1 MNQDE
6 KYMQRALQLAKL
18 GNGSTSPN
26 PMVGAVI
33 VCDDKIIGEGY
44 HKKCGGPHAEVNA
57 IDSVKNKELLKRST
71 IYVTLEPCSHYG
83 KTPPCANLIIENNIP
98 NVIIGTLDPF
108 EKVSGRGV
116 KMLNQAGV
124 NVKSGVLEKECKDLN
139 YKFIKAHEQHRPYIL
154 LKWAQTANGY
164 IGGKNDVNPSTLYI
178 SNPETKML
186 VHKERSLYDAIMVG
200 SGTVITDNPTLTVRD
215 YAGRNPLRVVLC
227 SNNEL
232 TESLNIFNN
241 EVSTL
246 IFTTKD
252 IKNKGNSEYF
262 MLKDDEDI
270 ISQILK
276 ELYRRNITSL
286 MVEGGAMLLN
296 SFISNNQWDEA
307 RIEVSKQIIDDGVPA
322 PNVNGAL
329 TNVEKHGENLIYRF
343 IRS

>member
-6 KYMQRALQLAKL
+6 KYMHRALQLAKL
-18 GNGSTSPN
+18 GNGNTSPN

-57 IDSVKNKELLKRST
+57 IASVKNKELLKRST

-83 KTPPCANLIIENNIP
+83 KTPPCANLIIENKIP
-98 NVIIGTLDPF
+98 NVVIGTLDPF

-116 KMLNQAGV
+116 KMLVESGI
-124 NVKSGVLEKECKDLN
+124 NVRSGIFEKECKEIN
-139 YKFIKAHEQHRPYIL
+139 YKFIRAHKLRRPYIL

-164 IGGKNDVNPSTLYI
+164 IGGKNGDDTSTLYI
-178 SNPETKML
+178 SNPETKMH

-200 SGTVITDNPTLTVRD
+200 SGTVLTDNPSLTVRD
-215 YAGRNPLRVVLC
+215 YEGRDPLRVVLC
-227 SNNEL
+227 SNNIL
-232 TESLNIFNN
+232 PQNLNIFNK
-241 EVSTL
+241 EVPTL
-246 IFTTKD
+246 IFSTKNVQD
-252 IKNKGNSEYF
+252 NKNAEYF
-262 MLKDDEDI
+262 LLKDNEDI
-270 ISQILK
+270 ISQILS

-296 SFISNNQWDEA
+296 SFISSDQWDEA
-307 RIEVSKQIIDDGVPA
+307 RIEVSKQIVTDGVPA
-322 PNVNGAL
+322 PHVNGAL